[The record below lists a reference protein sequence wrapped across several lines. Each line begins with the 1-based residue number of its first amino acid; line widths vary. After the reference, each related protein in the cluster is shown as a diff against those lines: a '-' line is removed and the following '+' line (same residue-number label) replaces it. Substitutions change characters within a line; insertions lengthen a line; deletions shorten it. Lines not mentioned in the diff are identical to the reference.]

1 MSEWIDHAAIA
12 DSRLAA
18 ALPWLSSAGRSDLGQ
33 VANILAAQGHAT
45 LALVEQQRIANLIAL
60 AGVDSR
66 DDEGL
71 DLLRAEASDRL
82 AQWVP
87 TSTDDEHPEIHP
99 DIAAA
104 LGIGDPR

>member
-1 MSEWIDHAAIA
+1 MSERIDHAAEAREWI
-12 DSRLAA
+12 DAA
-18 ALPWLSSAGRSDLGQ
+18 TRYPGAIGGAVLG
-33 VANILAAQGHAT
+33 VAEAT

-60 AGVDSR
+60 AGINPR

-71 DLLRAEASDRL
+71 DMLRAEASNML

-87 TSTDDEHPEIHP
+87 TSPDDEHPEIRP

-104 LGIGDPR
+104 LGIGDSDE

>member
-1 MSEWIDHAAIA
+1 MSEHIDHAAEAREWI
-12 DSRLAA
+12 AA
-18 ALPWLSSAGRSDLGQ
+18 ATRYPGAVGSAVLG
-33 VANILAAQGHAT
+33 VAEAT

-71 DLLRAEASDRL
+71 DMLRAEASDRL

-87 TSTDDEHPEIHP
+87 TWPDDEHPEIRP
-99 DIAAA
+99 DVAAA
-104 LGIGDPR
+104 LGIGDSDV

>member
-1 MSEWIDHAAIA
+1 MSEYTKKAKELLTHAGEGRGDAGWGGLEDAIK
-12 DSRLAA
+12 
-18 ALPWLSSAGRSDLGQ
+18 GYGF
-33 VANILAAQGHAT
+33 AT

-60 AGVDSR
+60 AGVDPR

-71 DLLRAEASDRL
+71 DMLRAEASDML

-87 TSTDDEHPEIHP
+87 TSPDDEHPEIRP

-104 LGIGDPR
+104 LGIGADL

>member
-1 MSEWIDHAAIA
+1 MSERIDHAAEARIQLEGA
-12 DSRLAA
+12 QDLEAPFCWGAFAA
-18 ALPWLSSAGRSDLGQ
+18 AQ
-33 VANILAAQGHAT
+33 VHAT

-71 DLLRAEASDRL
+71 DMLRAEASDML

-87 TSTDDEHPEIHP
+87 TSPDDEHPEIRP
-99 DIAAA
+99 GIAAA
-104 LGIGDPR
+104 LVIGDDDE